1 MGWLRTT
8 HPSKSAC
15 QDWGQISKSAY
26 KFIRAIIFFLLPL
39 IITDNRL
46 FVLSKSIVSCMETSV
61 MTTVYTDYSQRIL
74 TVFIC
79 FIVSK
84 LMTWQCTVCRTS
96 VYLCIV
102 YHIHS
107 KFIKLFNGSWKSS
120 LFVTVSWSGPK
131 NDQAKSTQLKTTLC
145 DAYYRSLKIYL
156 HSQGLHISKYRS

>member
-1 MGWLRTT
+1 MSRLG
-8 HPSKSAC
+8 PNFKVC
-15 QDWGQISKSAY
+15 IQIHTGNN
-26 KFIRAIIFFLLPL
+26 FFFLLPL

-131 NDQAKSTQLKTTLC
+131 NDQAKSTQLWCL
-145 DAYYRSLKIYL
+145 L
-156 HSQGLHISKYRS
+156 QIS